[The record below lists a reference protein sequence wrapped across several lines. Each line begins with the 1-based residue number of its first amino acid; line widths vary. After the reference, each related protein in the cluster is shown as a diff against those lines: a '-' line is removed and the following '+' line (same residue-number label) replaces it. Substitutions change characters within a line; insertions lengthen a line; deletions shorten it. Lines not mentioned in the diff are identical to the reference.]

1 MLGFLILLMTLA
13 GGFCAG
19 YATRDV
25 ISRRRRT
32 EYLKYKPYT
41 APSEAPSRSTS
52 PSTVVLRTGAC
63 TFRARCFSANQ

>member
-41 APSEAPSRSTS
+41 APSRRPRQPPAFLVHPAHQA
-52 PSTVVLRTGAC
+52 GAQ
-63 TFRARCFSANQ
+63 R